1 MDSTEKKW
9 REFWHGFI
17 ENGLLDDDRKK
28 TTKALR
34 KLSARLP
41 EEDSERIPGLAIV
54 FAPSADTLGLVQPEG
69 PKGITIYLSPLLERM
84 PQARV
89 DSVVAHE
96 FAHTILRHDEGE
108 SFAPGKAPRDSRE
121 LPSELSAD
129 AFIQKWG
136 NTAANAFIRTRR
148 APRRAL

>member
-54 FAPSADTLGLVQPEG
+54 FATSADTLGLVQPEG
-69 PKGITIYLSPLLERM
+69 PKGITIYLSPCLKEC
-84 PQARV
+84 PKP
-89 DSVVAHE
+89 
-96 FAHTILRHDEGE
+96 E
-108 SFAPGKAPRDSRE
+108 SIA
-121 LPSELSAD
+121 
-129 AFIQKWG
+129 
-136 NTAANAFIRTRR
+136 
-148 APRRAL
+148 